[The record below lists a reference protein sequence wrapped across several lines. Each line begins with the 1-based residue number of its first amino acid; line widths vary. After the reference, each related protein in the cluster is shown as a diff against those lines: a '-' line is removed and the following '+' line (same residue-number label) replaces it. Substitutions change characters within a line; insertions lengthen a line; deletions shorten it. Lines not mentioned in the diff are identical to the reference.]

1 MEWWITQG
9 WDTLGW
15 RGAREEADSDVIEA
29 KIRKFLLN
37 QKAKVDIQ
45 SKDKEKLYTFVVYFN
60 FLGHC

>member
-29 KIRKFLLN
+29 KIRQFLLN

-45 SKDKEKLYTFVVYFN
+45 SKVKDKLCIYVVYIN